1 MNMGT
6 RLTLTRMSGSLD
18 GEVLQV
24 PTGVALSEGVTF
36 GRQPPSAILLT
47 DDPEVSRLHARLS
60 LRDGGWW
67 LEDLR
72 SANGTFVGEFAHS
85 VRISVAVRLAHG
97 QIFRVG
103 RTRFRLEAADEQ
115 QAVGAAS
122 IAAIGK

>member
-6 RLTLTRMSGSLD
+6 QLTLTRMSGPLD

-24 PTGVALSEGVTF
+24 PAGAALSQGVTF
-36 GRQPPSAILLT
+36 GRQPPSTILLS

-85 VRISVAVRLAHG
+85 VRISAAVRLPYG

-103 RTRFRLEAADEQ
+103 RTRFRLEAADTQ
-115 QAVGAAS
+115 KAAAGASLAS
-122 IAAIGK
+122 FGK